1 MTSASEKAA
10 AWRGILVGGAI
21 AGVLDIVYAC
31 VANGLRG
38 RPPLRTLQ
46 SVASGVLGRDA
57 FEGGWTAGALGLFC
71 HFAIALGI
79 AAVYW
84 LASRRFRLLRDRPV
98 VAGALY
104 GMLVYLAMNFVVLPL
119 SAVPFKL
126 QHTAT
131 TFAWGFAS
139 HALLIG
145 IPIALAIRHFAQRPF
160 R

>member
-1 MTSASEKAA
+1 MKPAREKAA
-10 AWRGILVGGAI
+10 AWRAILVGGAI

-57 FEGGWTAGALGLFC
+57 FEGGWAAGALGLFC
-71 HFAIALGI
+71 HFAIAFGI

-84 LASRRFRLLRDRPV
+84 LASRRFRILRERPLL
-98 VAGALY
+98 AGALY
-104 GMLVYLAMNFVVLPL
+104 GMVVYLAMNYVVLPL
-119 SAVPFKL
+119 SAVPFKI
-126 QHTAT
+126 QHSAA

-145 IPIALAIRHFAQRPF
+145 IPIALALRYFAQRPS